1 MRHMMI
7 PVSWKSAK
15 TLAKVIRKKEE
26 NGWNVVALGEISG
39 SNLLILAED
48 GRRYEHQVIQLFWSL
63 RGKVTD
69 IIAEKQK
76 KGWLV
81 ATIGNCLGSS
91 LMILKREIPEI
102 EEEDIQFFIEG
113 EETNPSAIDNAEPN
127 ENHD

>member
-1 MRHMMI
+1 MMI

-26 NGWNVVALGEISG
+26 DGWSVVALGEISG

-48 GRRYEHQVIQLFWSL
+48 GDRYEHEVIQLFWSL

-69 IIAEKQK
+69 IIAGKQK
-76 KGWLV
+76 KGWMV

-91 LMILKREIPEI
+91 LMILKRKIPEI
-102 EEEDIQFFIEG
+102 KEEDIQFFVNG
-113 EETNPSAIDNAEPN
+113 EESTPAPIEELDTNGEYSS
-127 ENHD
+127 